1 MSANKVLSLRDLQ
14 DDDVERCGGK
24 AASLGKLLRM
34 GATVPPG
41 FCILA
46 KALDDTLAANNL
58 HAPIA
63 EIAAGLNFEDFAA
76 VEKST
81 GDIREM
87 IAGAAIPSS
96 LSDAIGKR
104 YRELVTPDNC
114 YVAVRSSVAVR
125 GTTISSF
132 PGMMDTY
139 HYVVGE
145 DDVIAKVRECW
156 ASLWSSRAAYL
167 RHHKGIPHD
176 AGIIAPVVQLMVNPE
191 TAGVLFTANPVT
203 KDQGEVIIEA
213 NWGLGESVV
222 SGRSMN
228 DCFILDK
235 SSLAIRKKKIA
246 PKTLM
251 VVMDGGR
258 GSGRIEVPVPSERS
272 NLPTLSDV
280 QLAELGAVGK
290 TIESHYGFG
299 VDIEWA
305 YQGPQ
310 LFILQARRIRELTK

>member
-1 MSANKVLSLRDLQ
+1 MAANKVLSLRDLQ
-14 DDDVERCGGK
+14 DHDVGRCGGK

-46 KALDDTLAANNL
+46 DALEETLASNDL

-63 EIAAGLNFEDFAA
+63 EIAASLDFEDFAA

-81 GDIREM
+81 GVIREM
-87 IAGAAIPSS
+87 IANAAIPRS
-96 LSDAIGKR
+96 LSDAIGER
-104 YRELVTPDNC
+104 YQQLVTPDNC

-125 GTTISSF
+125 DTGISSF

-139 HYVVGE
+139 HYVRGVDE
-145 DDVIAKVRECW
+145 VIAKVLQCW

-167 RHHKGIPHD
+167 RHHKGISHD
-176 AGIIAPVVQLMVNPE
+176 QGIIAPVVQLMVSPE

-203 KDQGEVIIEA
+203 KDRGEVIIES
-213 NWGLGESVV
+213 NWGLGKSVV

-228 DCFILDK
+228 DYFILDK
-235 SSLAIRKKKIA
+235 SSLEVRKKKIA
-246 PKTLM
+246 NKTLM

-272 NLPTLSDV
+272 TLATLSDV

-290 TIESHYGFG
+290 TVEDHYGFS

-310 LFILQARRIRELTK
+310 LLHSSGA